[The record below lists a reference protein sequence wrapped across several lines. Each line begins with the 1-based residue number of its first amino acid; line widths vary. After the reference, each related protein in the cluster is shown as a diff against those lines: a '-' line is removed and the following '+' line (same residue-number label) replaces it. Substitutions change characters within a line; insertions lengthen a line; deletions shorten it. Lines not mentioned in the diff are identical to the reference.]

1 VWGLEMLKNNFY
13 NWEYEKAILGSILQK
28 PLILDQECAQK
39 SFMGGF
45 FHDLKNRLIF
55 IKITELSQNHIE
67 PNIVTVTQKL
77 IESNDIEK
85 AGGASYVSM
94 LPDFAN
100 VSNINFYLDEVKKL
114 FQKRELY
121 TYLDNTKKALADVPD
136 VQNVIDNLNDN
147 LTGLQLIDN
156 PRSTEDTLKDS
167 LERFRKDC
175 EKKRNSK
182 SEFTGL
188 PTGITHYDKITSGM
202 QEEEFIIIAA
212 RPSLGKTALAISMI
226 NNMLNR
232 GISVGFFS
240 LEMSE
245 IQIISRFLSIRTHT
259 ELYKIRNGLKND
271 IDFNTV
277 FRPETVE
284 NFCALPLKLCDE
296 TNINIK
302 TLRAKARYF
311 KKALDIQCIF
321 IDYIGLIDSGMEGRP
336 VYEQQSYVSKELKKM
351 AKELKIPVVALCQ
364 VSRSVEDKVPTIA
377 DLRGSGS
384 IEQDA
389 DQVILLHGDRF
400 EDKEIQ
406 ERDFILA
413 KNRNGAVFQ
422 DKIKFNK
429 KFTEYFV

>member
-1 VWGLEMLKNNFY
+1 MLKNNFY
-13 NWEYEKAILGSILQK
+13 NWEYEKAILGSILQR

-55 IKITELSQNHIE
+55 IKIGELSQKHIE

-77 IESNDIEK
+77 IESGDIEK
-85 AGGASYVSM
+85 AGGASYVSI
-94 LPDFAN
+94 LPDYAN

-114 FQKRELY
+114 FLKRELY

-147 LTGLQLIDN
+147 LTGLQLVDN
-156 PRSTEDTLKDS
+156 PHSTEDTLKDS

-175 EKKRNSK
+175 EKKRNTK

-259 ELYKIRNGLKND
+259 ELYKIRNGLRSD
-271 IDFNTV
+271 IDYNIV
-277 FRPETVE
+277 FRPETVD
-284 NFCALPLKLCDE
+284 NFCSLPLKLCDE

-400 EDKEIQ
+400 EDNEIQ